1 MHNINENVIYIN
13 FHQKR
18 LLGEPKNKKSYLPTY
33 QPTYL
38 PLSKVIQFS
47 IKFLATENVSKNL
60 KLLKA
65 KVQKKKEENDKV
77 EEEILQMQLS
87 LKERKRI
94 YNIQQKSSEGANE
107 ARKRRLKQV
116 MMVSKLKRARQV
128 QEARIAELNEE
139 VARLRKCVY
148 TSFNEGEDFEAMVG
162 YNH

>member
-1 MHNINENVIYIN
+1 M
-13 FHQKR
+13 
-18 LLGEPKNKKSYLPTY
+18 
-33 QPTYL
+33 
-38 PLSKVIQFS
+38 
-47 IKFLATENVSKNL
+47 SKNL